1 MAYLAR
7 PPDFQNHVAYY
18 RPAGAVNTR
27 HGFENRARPGLLR
40 RIFDAFIDGR
50 QRRMQREIDRYVA
63 WHSRSFTDSFERELG
78 ARMTSGD
85 WNLRR

>member
-7 PPDFQNHVAYY
+7 PSEFQDHVAHY
-18 RPAGAVNTR
+18 RPAAAVDAVKAP
-27 HGFENRARPGLLR
+27 ARPGLLR
-40 RIFDAFIDGR
+40 RAFDAIIEGR

-63 WHSRSFTDSFERELG
+63 SHSRSFTDSFERELS
-78 ARMTSGD
+78 ARMFSGD